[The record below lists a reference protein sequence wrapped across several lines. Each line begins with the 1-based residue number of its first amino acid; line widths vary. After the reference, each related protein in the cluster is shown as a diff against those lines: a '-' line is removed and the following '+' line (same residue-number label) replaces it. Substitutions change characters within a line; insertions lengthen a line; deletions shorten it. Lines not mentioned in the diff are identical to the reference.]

1 MNDSAFIE
9 CPGCGLRL
17 PDQNLDQAERFNASG
32 ECLKMYFELACWTL
46 VQSRTSGSST
56 STRWMRM
63 RRSTQGEEHARLRLY
78 LVFIGL
84 YLAQEKGY
92 TGLQVQRAHVKI
104 GRTRRDW
111 PRLEPPEHPAEL
123 TVMDVL
129 QVGTDAEKEEML
141 LRWAASVWQS
151 WEHRHQ
157 WVREMTERVLYGEG
171 I

>member
-46 VQSRTSGSST
+46 VQQDVRFIHQHAVDAYEAQHAGGRTRPIT
-56 STRWMRM
+56 V
-63 RRSTQGEEHARLRLY
+63 
-78 LVFIGL
+78 VFGLIGL
-84 YLAQEKGY
+84 YFAQERGY

-129 QVGTDAEKEEML
+129 KVETDAEKEEML